1 MNVFFMAIKLFFSS
15 LVIPKATKTLKITAM
30 TEASSPAKSK
40 RLISLDALRGFTIA
54 AMVIVNDPGTWEHIY
69 WPLRHAEWN
78 GCTITDL
85 IFPFFLFIVGIS
97 IALAYSKRLEAN
109 VPKKSIYRKIFIRS
123 ASIYLLGLF
132 LWLFPEFDFGAMRW
146 VGVLHRIAFVF
157 LACALI
163 FLHTN
168 WKQQIGIGAIILL
181 LYWIIVAYI
190 PVPGI
195 GKPDLSI
202 PGHNWA
208 NHLDTLILPGVMWQ
222 GTWDP
227 EGILSTI
234 PAIVTGIIGMLIGKL
249 YLSVQDE
256 NKKLVWL
263 FFIGFVLF
271 LAGGLWNWFFPIN
284 KNIWSSSFVL
294 YTAGLGTL
302 GLAACILIV
311 DIWGYTKWT
320 FLGRVYG
327 ANAITSYV
335 LAGVLTGIFYGL
347 KFGGASLNEWF
358 MNGLTQ
364 VGFDPKFAS
373 MLYAVIYMLII
384 FIPALIMYR
393 KKIFIRI

>member
-1 MNVFFMAIKLFFSS
+1 
-15 LVIPKATKTLKITAM
+15 M
-30 TEASSPAKSK
+30 TDTSTPAKSK
-40 RLISLDALRGFTIA
+40 RLIALDALRGFTIA
-54 AMVIVNDPGTWEHIY
+54 AMVIVNDPGSWNHVY

-85 IFPFFLFIVGIS
+85 VFPFFLFIVGIS
-97 IALAYSKRLEAN
+97 IALAYTKRVEAKDPRKN
-109 VPKKSIYRKIFIRS
+109 IYKKILTRSFSIYI
-123 ASIYLLGLF
+123 LGIF
-132 LWLFPEFDFGAMRW
+132 LWLVPDFDFSSIRW
-146 VGVLHRIAFVF
+146 VGVLPRISFVF
-157 LACALI
+157 LACAIL
-163 FLHTN
+163 FLNTS
-168 WKQQIGIGAIILL
+168 WKQQVKIGAFILVI
-181 LYWIIVAYI
+181 YWIIVAYI

-202 PGHNWA
+202 PESNWA

-222 GTWDP
+222 KTWDP
-227 EGILSTI
+227 EGILSTF

-249 YLSVQDE
+249 YLTVKDE
-256 NKKLVWL
+256 NKRLVWL
-263 FFIGFVLF
+263 FFIGFVMF

-284 KNIWSSSFVL
+284 KNIWTSSYVL

-335 LAGVLTGIFYGL
+335 LAGVLTSVFYGL
-347 KFGGASLNEWF
+347 KIGGASLNESF
-358 MNGLTQ
+358 MNGLTN
-364 VGFDPKFAS
+364 VGFDPRFAS

-393 KKIFIRI
+393 KKVFIKI